1 MARRLMSLFGVV
13 VAAVALGVP
22 AQGAAAARTPPQDF
36 VVGGGNVGMLQD
48 ISIDARS
55 DALGG
60 NVSGT
65 VSFRVV
71 IFPGL
76 ELLISGP
83 VTCLAVN
90 GAQAVIGFTDT
101 SGILGAATIVITDR
115 GPFTELRR
123 DLWTLDPFGPT
134 DCSPRDLAADNLSSG
149 DFMVRDAPSTD
160 QCRNG
165 GWRNYTN
172 AAGQPFKN
180 QGQCIAFAL
189 GVA

>member
-36 VVGGGNVGMLQD
+36 VVGGGNVGSTQD

-60 NVSGT
+60 NASGT
-65 VSFRVV
+65 VSFRAV
-71 IFPGL
+71 FPGL

-101 SGILGAATIVITDR
+101 SGILGAATIVTTDR

-134 DCSPRDLAADNLSSG
+134 DCSPRDLAAGNLDSG
-149 DFMVRDAPSTD
+149 DFVVRDAPSKD

-165 GWRNYTN
+165 GWRNYTD

-189 GVA
+189 GAA

>member
-149 DFMVRDAPSTD
+149 DFVVRDAPSKD

-165 GWRNYTN
+165 GWRNYTD
-172 AAGQPFKN
+172 ATGQPFKN

-189 GVA
+189 GAA

>member
-1 MARRLMSLFGVV
+1 MARLWMSLFGVV

-22 AQGAAAARTPPQDF
+22 AQGAAAARMPPQDF
-36 VVGGGNVGMLQD
+36 VVGGGNVGMLQGV
-48 ISIDARS
+48 SIDARS
-55 DALGG
+55 DALGD
-60 NVSGT
+60 NASGT

-90 GAQAVIGFTDT
+90 GAQALIGFTDT

-123 DLWTLDPFGPT
+123 DLFMLDPFGPT

-149 DFMVRDAPSTD
+149 DFVVRDAPSKD

-165 GWRNYTN
+165 GWRNYTD

-180 QGQCIAFAL
+180 EGQCIAFAL
-189 GVA
+189 GAA